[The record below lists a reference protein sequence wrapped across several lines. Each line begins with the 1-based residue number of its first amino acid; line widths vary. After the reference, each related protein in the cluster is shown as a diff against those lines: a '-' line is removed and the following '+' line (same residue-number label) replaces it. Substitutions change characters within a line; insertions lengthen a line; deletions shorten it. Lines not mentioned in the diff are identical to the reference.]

1 MPVLPALFPATAKRG
16 LWNIYQLYAEHFPAK
31 WVRFAVRKCSR
42 LIICAYSDRKTGLT
56 FAEYALVGRKRGTI
70 LEAENHPAVSR
81 NEATVTSALPKAST
95 ILASL
100 GQAAF
105 VWDIATDAMAWSD
118 HAGSVFAD
126 IPLPRLASG
135 AEFSRL
141 IEPVRSIRS
150 DALGHSPPVRGGD
163 GAPYRI
169 EYGVRASTSAP
180 VLWIEESGCWFAGAD
195 GRPARAQGIVRINN
209 ERHARDQQ
217 LMKLS
222 RHDPLTGELNRT
234 HLVASLAEAIEE
246 AARFRTSCAFMLIG
260 IDHLARINDAFGF
273 DVADAVISEVAGR
286 IRARLRGGD
295 VLGRFSGNKF
305 GLILKNCTVDDMN
318 IAAERFLAG
327 IRDDVVPTKSGPVA
341 VTASIGAVSVPRY
354 ARNADEAINRAHE
367 TLDMAKR
374 RRAGSFSLWRPNVER
389 DAQRRVN
396 IRVTDEIVTALNER
410 RIVMA
415 FEPVVE
421 ARSRDA
427 AFYECLIRM
436 EQDDGQVLLAPDIVP
451 VAEKLGLIRLVDHR
465 VLELVVAELA
475 ASPDVQLSLNIS
487 PDTTMDPDWW
497 ASIESLMRAHPG
509 VAERLIVEITET
521 VAIQDIDDV
530 RGFVTRLKNFGSRI
544 AIDDFGA
551 GYTSFRNLR
560 KLGVDI
566 VKIDG
571 AFVQN
576 IARSA
581 DDRAFVQTLI
591 DLARRLQIKTVAE
604 WVQDDESAVM
614 LREWGCD
621 YIQGRL
627 IGLASSERPWQTP
640 TGAVLPAAG

>member
-1 MPVLPALFPATAKRG
+1 
-16 LWNIYQLYAEHFPAK
+16 
-31 WVRFAVRKCSR
+31 
-42 LIICAYSDRKTGLT
+42 
-56 FAEYALVGRKRGTI
+56 
-70 LEAENHPAVSR
+70 
-81 NEATVTSALPKAST
+81 
-95 ILASL
+95 
-100 GQAAF
+100 
-105 VWDIATDAMAWSD
+105 
-118 HAGSVFAD
+118 
-126 IPLPRLASG
+126 
-135 AEFSRL
+135 
-141 IEPVRSIRS
+141 
-150 DALGHSPPVRGGD
+150 
-163 GAPYRI
+163 
-169 EYGVRASTSAP
+169 
-180 VLWIEESGCWFAGAD
+180 
-195 GRPARAQGIVRINN
+195 
-209 ERHARDQQ
+209 
-217 LMKLS
+217 LS

-234 HLVASLAEAIEE
+234 YLVASLAEAIEE
-246 AARFRTSCAFMLIG
+246 AARFRSSFAFMLIG

-273 DVADAVISEVAGR
+273 DVADAVISEVATR
-286 IRARLRGGD
+286 IRMRLRGGD

-305 GLILKNCTVDDMN
+305 GLILKNCTVDDIN
-318 IAAERFLAG
+318 VAAERFLAG
-327 IRDDVVPTKSGPVA
+327 IRDDVVPTKSGPVS

-354 ARNADEAINRAHE
+354 ARNADEAINRAQE

-421 ARSRDA
+421 ARSRNA
-427 AFYECLIRM
+427 SFYECLVRM

-475 ASPDVQLSLNIS
+475 NSPNVQLSLNIS

-521 VAIQDIDDV
+521 VAIQDIDNV

-591 DLARRLQIKTVAE
+591 DLARRLEIKTVAE
-604 WVQDDESAVM
+604 WVQDEASASM
-614 LREWGCD
+614 LRDWGCD

-627 IGLASSERPWQTP
+627 IGLASSKRPWEVR
-640 TGAVLPAAG
+640 GEAAVPAAG

>member
-1 MPVLPALFPATAKRG
+1 M
-16 LWNIYQLYAEHFPAK
+16 
-31 WVRFAVRKCSR
+31 
-42 LIICAYSDRKTGLT
+42 
-56 FAEYALVGRKRGTI
+56 
-70 LEAENHPAVSR
+70 SR
-81 NEATVTSALPKAST
+81 NEATVTLAPPQAST

-105 VWDIATDAMAWSD
+105 VWDIATDAMAWSE
-118 HAGSVFAD
+118 HAASVFTD
-126 IPLPRLASG
+126 IPADALNSG
-135 AEFSRL
+135 AEFAKL
-141 IEPVRSIRS
+141 IEPLRSIRS
-150 DALGHSPPVRGGD
+150 DALTPSPLARGSE

-180 VLWIEESGCWFAGAD
+180 VLWIEESGTWFASPD
-195 GRPARAQGIVRINN
+195 GKPARVQGIVRLNN
-209 ERHARDQQ
+209 ERHARDEQ
-217 LMKLS
+217 LVKLS

-234 HLVASLAEAIEE
+234 HLVAQLAETIEE
-246 AARFRTSCAFMLIG
+246 VTRFRATCAFMLIG

-273 DVADAVISEVAGR
+273 DVADAVIAEVGKR
-286 IRARLRGGD
+286 IRARLRAGD
-295 VLGRFSGNKF
+295 VLGRFSGNRF

-327 IRDDVVPTKSGPVA
+327 VRDEVVPTKSGPVS
-341 VTASIGAVSVPRY
+341 VTASIGAVGIPRH
-354 ARNADEAINRAHE
+354 ARNAEEAINRAQE
-367 TLDMAKR
+367 TLDGAKR

-415 FEPVVE
+415 YEPVVE
-421 ARSRDA
+421 AASRA
-427 AFYECLIRM
+427 PAFYECLVRM
-436 EQDDGQVLLAPDIVP
+436 DQGDGQILLAPDIVP
-451 VAEKLGLIRLVDHR
+451 VAERLGLIRLVDHR

-487 PDTTMDPDWW
+487 PDTTMDPDWS
-497 ASIESLMRAHPG
+497 ATIESLMRAHPG

-530 RGFVTRLKNFGSRI
+530 RGFITRLKSFGSRI

-591 DLARRLQIKTVAE
+591 DLARRLEIKTVAE
-604 WVQDDESAVM
+604 WVQDDESAAM
-614 LREWGCD
+614 LRDWGCD

-627 IGLASSERPWQTP
+627 IGLASTQRPWDS
-640 TGAVLPAAG
+640 GAEMVLPAAG

>member
-1 MPVLPALFPATAKRG
+1 MK
-16 LWNIYQLYAEHFPAK
+16 
-31 WVRFAVRKCSR
+31 
-42 LIICAYSDRKTGLT
+42 
-56 FAEYALVGRKRGTI
+56 
-70 LEAENHPAVSR
+70 
-81 NEATVTSALPKAST
+81 SALPKASN

-100 GQAAF
+100 GQAVF
-105 VWDIATDAMAWSD
+105 LWDIATDTITWSD
-118 HAGSVFAD
+118 RLNTVFPG
-126 IPLPRLASG
+126 IPAAALQTG
-135 AEFSRL
+135 AAFAKL
-141 IEPVRSIRS
+141 IEPERSIRS
-150 DALGHSPPVRGGD
+150 DALAHSPPVHGPD
-163 GAPYRI
+163 GTPYRI
-169 EYGVRASTSAP
+169 EYGVRISTSAP
-180 VLWIEESGCWFAGAD
+180 VLWIEETGCWFASAD
-195 GRPARAQGIVRINN
+195 GKPVRAQGIVRINN
-209 ERHARDQQ
+209 ECHARDEQ
-217 LMKLS
+217 LLSLS
-222 RHDPLTGELNRT
+222 RNDPLTGELNRS
-234 HLVASLAEAIEE
+234 HLIAALAETIEQ
-246 AARFRTSCAFMLIG
+246 AARFRSSCAFMLIG

-273 DVADAVISEVAGR
+273 DVADAVISEVAKR
-286 IRARLRGGD
+286 IRLRLRAGD

-305 GLILKNCTVDDMN
+305 GLILKNCTVEDTN
-318 IAAERFLAG
+318 IAAERFLAR
-327 IRDDVVPTKSGPVA
+327 IRDEVVPTSSGPVS

-354 ARNADEAINRAHE
+354 ARSAGEAINRAHE

-421 ARSRDA
+421 ARSRNS

-436 EQDDGQVLLAPDIVP
+436 EQDDGRVLLAPDIVP

-487 PDTTMDPDWW
+487 PGTTMDPDWW
-497 ASIESLMRAHPG
+497 ASIESLLRAHPG
-509 VAERLIVEITET
+509 AAERLIVEITET
-521 VAIQDIDDV
+521 VAIQDVNDV

-604 WVQDDESAVM
+604 WVQDEESAVM

-627 IGLASSERPWQTP
+627 IGLASSERPWGVP
-640 TGAVLPAAG
+640 AKALPAAG

>member
-1 MPVLPALFPATAKRG
+1 VTSVLP
-16 LWNIYQLYAEHFPAK
+16 Q
-31 WVRFAVRKCSR
+31 V
-42 LIICAYSDRKTGLT
+42 
-56 FAEYALVGRKRGTI
+56 
-70 LEAENHPAVSR
+70 
-81 NEATVTSALPKAST
+81 ST

-105 VWDIATDAMAWSD
+105 VWDIATDAIAWSD
-118 HAGSVFAD
+118 LAEVFPD
-126 IPLPRLASG
+126 IPAASLQSG
-135 AEFSRL
+135 AEFSKL
-141 IEPVRSIRS
+141 IEPERAVRSN
-150 DALGHSPPVRGGD
+150 ALSQSPPLRQGE
-163 GAPYRI
+163 GARYRI
-169 EYGVRASTSAP
+169 EYGVRTSTSDP
-180 VLWIEESGCWFAGAD
+180 VRWIEESGAWFAGAD
-195 GRPARAQGIVRINN
+195 GRPARVQGIVRVNN
-209 ERHARDQQ
+209 ESHARDEQ
-217 LMKLS
+217 LLKLS

-234 HLVASLAEAIEE
+234 HLVATLAEAVEE
-246 AARFRTSCAFMLIG
+246 AARFRASCVFMLIG

-273 DVADAVISEVAGR
+273 DVADAVISEVARR
-286 IRARLRGGD
+286 IRSRMRGGD

-305 GLILKNCTVDDMN
+305 GLILKNCSVEDMN
-318 IAAERFLAG
+318 VAAERFLAG
-327 IRDDVVPTKSGPVA
+327 IRDDVVPTQSGPVS
-341 VTASIGAVSVPRY
+341 VTVSIGAVSLPRY
-354 ARNADEAINRAHE
+354 ARSADEAINRAHE

-415 FEPVVE
+415 FEPVVQ
-421 ARSRDA
+421 ALSREV
-427 AFYECLIRM
+427 AFYECLVRM
-436 EQDDGQVLLAPDIVP
+436 EQHDGQVLLAPDIVP

-465 VLELVVAELA
+465 VLELAVGELA
-475 ASPDVQLSLNIS
+475 EQPNVQLSLNIS

-497 ASIESLMRAHPG
+497 ASIESLLRAHPG

-521 VAIQDIDDV
+521 VAIRDLDDV

-576 IARSA
+576 IAHSA

-591 DLARRLQIKTVAE
+591 DLARRLGIKTVAE
-604 WVQDDESAVM
+604 WVQDEASALM
-614 LREWGCD
+614 LCDWGCD

-627 IGLASSERPWQTP
+627 IGLASSQRPWQTP
-640 TGAVLPAAG
+640 TEAVVPAAG

>member
-1 MPVLPALFPATAKRG
+1 M
-16 LWNIYQLYAEHFPAK
+16 Q
-31 WVRFAVRKCSR
+31 AV
-42 LIICAYSDRKTGLT
+42 
-56 FAEYALVGRKRGTI
+56 
-70 LEAENHPAVSR
+70 PQ
-81 NEATVTSALPKAST
+81 ASS

-105 VWDIATDAMAWSD
+105 VWDLATDAIAWSD
-118 HAGSVFAD
+118 NAASVFPD
-126 IPLPRLASG
+126 IPAEALASG
-135 AEFSRL
+135 SEFAKL
-141 IEPVRSIRS
+141 IEPARGVRS
-150 DALGHSPPVRGGD
+150 DALGQTAPPHGGE
-163 GAPYRI
+163 GVPYRI
-169 EYGVRASTSAP
+169 EYGVRSSTSSP
-180 VLWIEESGCWFAGAD
+180 VIWIEETGCWFAGAD
-195 GRPARAQGIVRINN
+195 GRPARAQGIVRVDN
-209 ERHARDQQ
+209 ERRARDEQ
-217 LMKLS
+217 LVRLS

-234 HLVASLAEAIEE
+234 HLIASLAEAIEE
-246 AARFRTSCAFMLIG
+246 AARFRSSCAFMLIG
-260 IDHLARINDAFGF
+260 IDRLARVNDAFGF
-273 DVADAVISEVAGR
+273 DVADAVIAEVGKR

-305 GLILKNCTVDDMN
+305 GLILRNCTVDDTN
-318 IAAERFLAG
+318 VAAERFLAG
-327 IRDDVVPTKSGPVA
+327 IRDEVVPTVSGPVS
-341 VTASIGAVSVPRY
+341 VTASIGAISIPRY
-354 ARNADEAINRAHE
+354 ARSADEAVTRAQE
-367 TLDMAKR
+367 TLDGARR

-410 RIVMA
+410 RIVTA

-421 ARSRDA
+421 ARSRQP
-427 AFYECLIRM
+427 AFYECLVRM
-436 EQDDGQVLLAPDIVP
+436 EQDDGEALLAPDIVP
-451 VAEKLGLIRLVDHR
+451 VAERLGLIRMVDHR
-465 VLELVVAELA
+465 VLELAVAELA
-475 ASPDVQLSLNIS
+475 ASPNVQLSLNIS
-487 PDTTMDPDWW
+487 PDTTMDPDWS

-521 VAIQDIDDV
+521 VAIQDIDDI

-576 IARSA
+576 IARSP

-604 WVQDDESAVM
+604 WVQDEESAVM

-627 IGLASSERPWQTP
+627 IGLASPERPWAVAGET
-640 TGAVLPAAG
+640 VLPAAS

>member
-1 MPVLPALFPATAKRG
+1 M
-16 LWNIYQLYAEHFPAK
+16 
-31 WVRFAVRKCSR
+31 
-42 LIICAYSDRKTGLT
+42 
-56 FAEYALVGRKRGTI
+56 
-70 LEAENHPAVSR
+70 SR
-81 NEATVTSALPKAST
+81 NEATVTSALPQTST

-105 VWDIATDAMAWSD
+105 AWDVATDALQWSE
-118 HAGSVFAD
+118 HVGAVLPD
-126 IPLPRLASG
+126 IPLAALSSG
-135 AEFSRL
+135 AEFAKL
-141 IEPVRSIRS
+141 IEPKRSIRL
-150 DALGHSPPVRGGD
+150 DALTQSAPVHGGD
-163 GAPYRI
+163 GTPYRI
-169 EYGVRASTSAP
+169 EYGVRASISAP
-180 VLWIEESGCWFAGAD
+180 VLWIEESGAWFAAAD
-195 GRPARAQGIVRINN
+195 GRPARAQGIIRINN
-209 ERHARDQQ
+209 ERRARDEQ
-217 LMKLS
+217 LLKLT

-234 HLVASLAEAIEE
+234 HLIASLAEAIEQTT
-246 AARFRTSCAFMLIG
+246 RFRTACAFMLIG

-273 DVADAVISEVAGR
+273 DVADAVIAEVAGR
-286 IRARLRGGD
+286 IRPRLRAGD
-295 VLGRFSGNKF
+295 VFGRFSGNKF
-305 GLILKNCTVDDMN
+305 GLILKNCTVNDTN
-318 IAAERFLAG
+318 IAAERFLAA
-327 IRDDVVPTKSGPVA
+327 IRDDVVPTKSGPVS
-341 VTASIGAVSVPRY
+341 VTASIGAVSVPRH
-354 ARNADEAINRAHE
+354 ARNTDEAINRAHE
-367 TLDMAKR
+367 TLDGAKR
-374 RRAGSFSLWRPNVER
+374 RRAGSYSLWRPNVQR

-415 FEPVVE
+415 YEPVVA
-421 ARSRDA
+421 ARSREA
-427 AFYECLIRM
+427 AFYECLVRM

-451 VAEKLGLIRLVDHR
+451 VAERLGLIRLVDHR
-465 VLELVVAELA
+465 VLELVIAELA
-475 ASPDVQLSLNIS
+475 NSAPASVQLSLNIS

-509 VAERLIVEITET
+509 VGERLIVEITET

-581 DDRAFVQTLI
+581 DDCAFVQTLI
-591 DLARRLQIKTVAE
+591 DLARRLHIKTVAE
-604 WVQDDESAVM
+604 WVQDEESAVM

-627 IGLASSERPWQTP
+627 IGLASSRRPW
-640 TGAVLPAAG
+640 GAVAEAVLPAAS

>member
-1 MPVLPALFPATAKRG
+1 
-16 LWNIYQLYAEHFPAK
+16 
-31 WVRFAVRKCSR
+31 
-42 LIICAYSDRKTGLT
+42 
-56 FAEYALVGRKRGTI
+56 
-70 LEAENHPAVSR
+70 VSR
-81 NEATVTSALPKAST
+81 NEAILTSTVPQAST

-105 VWDIATDAMAWSD
+105 VWDIATDAIAWSD
-118 HAGSVFAD
+118 HAVAVFPD
-126 IPLPRLASG
+126 IPAAALASG
-135 AEFSRL
+135 AEFAKL
-141 IEPVRSIRS
+141 IEPVGSIRT
-150 DALGHSPPVRGGD
+150 DALGHSSSARGGT
-163 GAPYRI
+163 AYRI
-169 EYGVRASTSAP
+169 EYGVRTSTSAP

-195 GRPARAQGIVRINN
+195 GRPARAQGIVRVNN
-209 ERHARDQQ
+209 ERHARDEQ
-217 LMKLS
+217 LVRLL

-234 HLVASLAEAIEE
+234 HLVASLAESIEE
-246 AARFRTSCAFMLIG
+246 AARFRASSAFMLIG
-260 IDHLARINDAFGF
+260 IDRLARINDAFGF
-273 DVADAVISEVAGR
+273 DVADAVISEVATR
-286 IRARLRGGD
+286 IRARLRNGD

-305 GLILKNCTVDDMN
+305 GLILKNCTVDDIN

-327 IRDDVVPTKSGPVA
+327 IRDDVVPTRSGPVS

-354 ARNADEAINRAHE
+354 ARNADEAVNRAQE

-410 RIVMA
+410 RIAMA

-421 ARSRDA
+421 ARSRDT
-427 AFYECLIRM
+427 AFYECLVRM

-475 ASPDVQLSLNIS
+475 GSANVQLSLNIS

-509 VAERLIVEITET
+509 VAERLIIEITET
-521 VAIQDIDDV
+521 VAIQDIDGL

-591 DLARRLQIKTVAE
+591 DLARRLEIKTVAE
-604 WVQDDESAVM
+604 WVQDDESAAL
-614 LREWGCD
+614 LRDWGCD

-627 IGLASSERPWQTP
+627 IGLASAARPWEKR
-640 TGAVLPAAG
+640 AEVPAAS

>member
-1 MPVLPALFPATAKRG
+1 V
-16 LWNIYQLYAEHFPAK
+16 
-31 WVRFAVRKCSR
+31 
-42 LIICAYSDRKTGLT
+42 
-56 FAEYALVGRKRGTI
+56 I
-70 LEAENHPAVSR
+70 LAP
-81 NEATVTSALPKAST
+81 PQAST

-105 VWDIATDAMAWSD
+105 VWDIASDAMAWSD
-118 HAGSVFAD
+118 HAATIFAD
-126 IPLPRLASG
+126 IPPEALASG
-135 AEFSRL
+135 AEFAKL
-141 IEPVRSIRS
+141 IEPVRSIRL
-150 DALGHSPPVRGGD
+150 DALSPSPLAHGRD

-180 VLWIEESGCWFAGAD
+180 VLWIEESGAWFASAD
-195 GRPARAQGIVRINN
+195 GKPARVQGIVRLNN
-209 ERHARDQQ
+209 ERHARDEQ

-234 HLVASLAEAIEE
+234 HLIAQLAETIEE
-246 AARFRTSCAFMLIG
+246 VSRFRSTCAFMLIG

-273 DVADAVISEVAGR
+273 DVADAVIAEVGKR
-286 IRARLRGGD
+286 IRARLRAGD

-318 IAAERFLAG
+318 VAAERFLAG
-327 IRDDVVPTKSGPVA
+327 VRDEVVPTKSGPVS
-341 VTASIGAVSVPRY
+341 VTVSIGAVGIPRH
-354 ARNADEAINRAHE
+354 ARNADEAINRAQE

-421 ARSRDA
+421 AVSRA
-427 AFYECLIRM
+427 PAFYECLVRM
-436 EQDDGQVLLAPDIVP
+436 EQDDGQMLLAPDIVP
-451 VAEKLGLIRLVDHR
+451 VAERLGLIRLVDHR

-475 ASPDVQLSLNIS
+475 ASPKVQLSLNIS
-487 PDTTMDPDWW
+487 PDTTMDPDWST
-497 ASIESLMRAHPG
+497 SIESLMRAHPG

-530 RGFVTRLKNFGSRI
+530 RGFITRLKNFGSRI

-576 IARSA
+576 IARSN

-604 WVQDDESAVM
+604 WVQDDESAAM
-614 LREWGCD
+614 LRDWGCD

-627 IGLASSERPWQTP
+627 IGLASAQRPWDSGP
-640 TGAVLPAAG
+640 DAVLPAAG

>member
-1 MPVLPALFPATAKRG
+1 MPPVP
-16 LWNIYQLYAEHFPAK
+16 Q
-31 WVRFAVRKCSR
+31 
-42 LIICAYSDRKTGLT
+42 
-56 FAEYALVGRKRGTI
+56 
-70 LEAENHPAVSR
+70 
-81 NEATVTSALPKAST
+81 ASS

-105 VWDIATDAMAWSD
+105 LWDLTADTIAWSD
-118 HAGSVFAD
+118 NAGAVFTD
-126 IPLPRLASG
+126 IPAEALASG
-135 AEFSRL
+135 SAFARL
-141 IEPVRSIRS
+141 IEPSGSIRS
-150 DALGHSPPVRGGD
+150 EALAQSAPARGDEGV
-163 GAPYRI
+163 AYRI
-169 EYGVRASTSAP
+169 EYGVRAAASAP
-180 VLWIEESGCWFAGAD
+180 VIWIEETGCWFAGPD
-195 GRPARAQGIVRINN
+195 GKPVRAQGIVRVNN
-209 ERHARDQQ
+209 ERRARDEQ
-217 LMKLS
+217 LMRLS

-234 HLVASLAEAIEE
+234 HLVAALAGTIEE
-246 AARFRTSCAFMLIG
+246 TMRLRSSSAFMLIG
-260 IDHLARINDAFGF
+260 IDHLARVNDAFGF
-273 DVADAVISEVAGR
+273 DVADAVIAEVGKR

-305 GLILKNCTVDDMN
+305 GLVLRNCTVDDTN
-318 IAAERFLAG
+318 TAAERCLAG
-327 IRDDVVPTKSGPVA
+327 IRDEVIPTKSGPVS
-341 VTASIGAVSVPRY
+341 VTASIGAISIPRY
-354 ARNADEAINRAHE
+354 ARNADEAITRAQE
-367 TLDMAKR
+367 TLDGAKR

-410 RIVMA
+410 RIVTA

-421 ARSRDA
+421 ARSRQP
-427 AFYECLIRM
+427 AFYECLVRM
-436 EQDDGQVLLAPDIVP
+436 EQGDGQALLAPDIVP
-451 VAEKLGLIRLVDHR
+451 VAERLGLIRLVDHR
-465 VLELVVAELA
+465 VLELAVAELA
-475 ASPDVQLSLNIS
+475 ASPNVRLSLNIS

-497 ASIESLMRAHPG
+497 TGIESLMRAYPG
-509 VAERLIVEITET
+509 AGERLIVEITET

-530 RGFVTRLKNFGSRI
+530 RGFVTRLKNFGSQI

-581 DDRAFVQTLI
+581 DDRAFVHTLI
-591 DLARRLQIKTVAE
+591 DLANRLQIKTVAE
-604 WVQDDESAVM
+604 WVQDEEAAVM

-627 IGLASSERPWQTP
+627 IGLASLERPWAAQAET
-640 TGAVLPAAG
+640 VLPAAG

>member
-1 MPVLPALFPATAKRG
+1 L
-16 LWNIYQLYAEHFPAK
+16 NS
-31 WVRFAVRKCSR
+31 AVVE
-42 LIICAYSDRKTGLT
+42 T
-56 FAEYALVGRKRGTI
+56 
-70 LEAENHPAVSR
+70 
-81 NEATVTSALPKAST
+81 ST

-105 VWDIATDAMAWSD
+105 VWDIATDAIVWSD
-118 HAGSVFAD
+118 DIDEVFPEIPGGS
-126 IPLPRLASG
+126 LASG
-135 AEFSRL
+135 TEFAKL
-141 IEPVRSIRS
+141 IEPERSIRL
-150 DALGHSPPVRGGD
+150 DALSQSAPLHGG
-163 GAPYRI
+163 ATHYRI
-169 EYGVRASTSAP
+169 EYGVRTSISAP
-180 VLWIEESGCWFAGAD
+180 VLWIEESGCWFAGPD
-195 GRPARAQGIVRINN
+195 GRPVRAQGVIRINN
-209 ERHARDQQ
+209 ERHARDEQ
-217 LMKLS
+217 LLKLS
-222 RHDPLTGELNRT
+222 RHDALTGELNRS
-234 HLVASLAEAIEE
+234 HLIAGLAESIEE
-246 AARFRTSCAFMLIG
+246 AQRFRTTCAFLLISV
-260 IDHLARINDAFGF
+260 DHLARINDAFGF
-273 DVADAVISEVAGR
+273 DVADGVISEVARR

-318 IAAERFLAG
+318 IAADRFLAA
-327 IRDDVVPTKSGPVA
+327 IRDEVVPTKSGPVS
-341 VTASIGAVSVPRY
+341 VTVSIGAVSVPRY
-354 ARNADEAINRAHE
+354 ARDADEAINRAQE
-367 TLDMAKR
+367 VLDSVKR
-374 RRAGSFSLWRPNVER
+374 RRAGSFAAWRPNVER

-415 FEPVVE
+415 FEPVVA
-421 ARSRDA
+421 ARSGQT

-436 EQDDGQVLLAPDIVP
+436 EQDDGRVLLAPDIVP
-451 VAEKLGLIRLVDHR
+451 VAERLGLIRLVDHR
-465 VLELVVAELA
+465 VLELVVEELA
-475 ASPDVQLSLNIS
+475 VAPDVQLSLNIS

-497 ASIESLMRAHPG
+497 SSIESLMRAHPG

-521 VAIQDIDDV
+521 VAIQDVDDV
-530 RGFVTRLKNFGSRI
+530 RGFVTRLKNLGSRI

-566 VKIDG
+566 VKVDG

-576 IARSA
+576 IVRSA

-604 WVQDDESAVM
+604 WVQDEESAAM

-627 IGLASSERPWQTP
+627 IGLASAERPWMVP
-640 TGAVLPAAG
+640 APAVLPVAG

>member
-1 MPVLPALFPATAKRG
+1 
-16 LWNIYQLYAEHFPAK
+16 
-31 WVRFAVRKCSR
+31 
-42 LIICAYSDRKTGLT
+42 
-56 FAEYALVGRKRGTI
+56 
-70 LEAENHPAVSR
+70 VSR
-81 NEATVTSALPKAST
+81 NEAILASAPPQAST

-105 VWDIATDAMAWSD
+105 VWDIATDAIAWSE
-118 HAGSVFAD
+118 HASSVLPD
-126 IPLPRLASG
+126 IPAAALASG
-135 AEFSRL
+135 AEFSKL
-141 IEPVRSIRS
+141 IEPERSIRM
-150 DALGHSPPVRGGD
+150 DAIGHAPPTH
-163 GAPYRI
+163 GAAGTPYRI
-169 EYGVRASTSAP
+169 EYGVRTSTSAP
-180 VLWIEESGCWFAGAD
+180 VLWIEETGCWFAGGD
-195 GRPARAQGIVRINN
+195 GRPARAQGIVRVNN
-209 ERHARDQQ
+209 ERHARDEQ
-217 LMKLS
+217 LVRLS

-234 HLVASLAEAIEE
+234 YLVASLAEAIEE
-246 AARFRTSCAFMLIG
+246 AARFRSSFAFMLIS

-273 DVADAVISEVAGR
+273 DVADAVISEVATR
-286 IRARLRGGD
+286 IRTRLRGGD
-295 VLGRFSGNKF
+295 MLGRFSGNKF
-305 GLILKNCTVDDMN
+305 GLILKNCTVDDIN
-318 IAAERFLAG
+318 VAAERFLAG
-327 IRDDVVPTKSGPVA
+327 IRDDVVPTKSGPVS

-354 ARNADEAINRAHE
+354 ARNADEAINRAQE

-421 ARSRDA
+421 ARSRNA
-427 AFYECLIRM
+427 SFYECLVRM

-475 ASPDVQLSLNIS
+475 NSPNVQLSLNIS

-497 ASIESLMRAHPG
+497 ASIESLMRSHPG

-521 VAIQDIDDV
+521 VAIQDIDNV

-581 DDRAFVQTLI
+581 DDRAFVQTLV
-591 DLARRLQIKTVAE
+591 DLARRLEIKTVAE
-604 WVQDDESAVM
+604 WVQDEASASM
-614 LREWGCD
+614 LRDWGCD

-627 IGLASSERPWQTP
+627 IGLASSKRPWEVR
-640 TGAVLPAAG
+640 GEAAVPAAG